1 MHPAFLSDC
10 LLSNTL
16 NAAACTVP
24 SHDLCTFI
32 WHNWHSSVPRY
43 FACLLS
49 GTGTLESRGATVPV
63 HVWSLDNAHPGGG
76 GRIAVW
82 QCLPLSAAEKR
93 VAEHRTSGLTK
104 VDELRAFDG
113 VINVSEGP
121 PAGHGATP
129 GTVEYYNAL
138 TTIFI
143 VR

>member
-1 MHPAFLSDC
+1 M
-10 LLSNTL
+10 
-16 NAAACTVP
+16 
-24 SHDLCTFI
+24 
-32 WHNWHSSVPRY
+32 
-43 FACLLS
+43 
-49 GTGTLESRGATVPV
+49 
-63 HVWSLDNAHPGGG
+63 
-76 GRIAVW
+76 
-82 QCLPLSAAEKR
+82 
-93 VAEHRTSGLTK
+93 AEHRTSGLTK